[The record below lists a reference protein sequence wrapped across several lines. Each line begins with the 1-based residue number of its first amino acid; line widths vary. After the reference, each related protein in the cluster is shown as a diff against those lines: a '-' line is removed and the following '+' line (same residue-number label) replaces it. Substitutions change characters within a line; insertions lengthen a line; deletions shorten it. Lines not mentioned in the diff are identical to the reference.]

1 MAESNN
7 LLKEKAQLIEKIKRL
22 QSEFGKEAAK
32 STDAYI
38 NTKGR
43 LEEIVKILKQFKT
56 TQSSIV
62 QEAVDLESAGK
73 SLGTIYSD
81 ICSKMRQQAVVQSD
95 IAAGIANELNNE
107 KALVTS
113 KGNQQQIVAG

>member
-43 LEEIVKILKQFKT
+43 LEEIVKILK
-56 TQSSIV
+56 
-62 QEAVDLESAGK
+62 
-73 SLGTIYSD
+73 
-81 ICSKMRQQAVVQSD
+81 
-95 IAAGIANELNNE
+95 
-107 KALVTS
+107 
-113 KGNQQQIVAG
+113 